1 MNAKGGMIVGLVGMI
16 GSGKT
21 TVARRLGELGADV
34 IDADA
39 LAHEALDDSQV
50 RQQLR
55 ERFGSSIFAA
65 DGTVQRK
72 LLAGLVF
79 GAAADRV
86 ANLAAL
92 EAIVH
97 PWVRAA
103 IETRLAVLQPGGIAV
118 LDVPLLVQAGW
129 HGRCNWLIRLA
140 CEDAVRHARL
150 AARGLTPAD
159 IAAREAAWQAGFS
172 PAALLGL
179 PVSTVDTSADLS
191 YTFEQV
197 DRVWQE
203 LSTRSAGRVDSF

>member
-21 TVARRLGELGADV
+21 TVARRLGEHGADV

-39 LAHEALDDSQV
+39 LAHEALDDRQV

-55 ERFGSSIFAA
+55 ERFGPSIFAA

-72 LLAGLVF
+72 LLAELVF

-172 PAALLGL
+172 PAALPGL

>member
-86 ANLAAL
+86 DNLAAL

-103 IETRLAVLQPGGIAV
+103 IEMRLAALQPGGFAV

-129 HGRCNWLIRLA
+129 HSRCNWLIRLT

-150 AARGLTPAD
+150 AARGLTATD
-159 IAAREAAWQAGFS
+159 ISAREAAWRAGFS
-172 PAALLGL
+172 PTALASL
-179 PVSTVDTSADLS
+179 PVSTVDTSADLA
-191 YTFEQV
+191 YTFQQV

-203 LSTRSAGRVDSF
+203 LSARSAGRVDSH